1 MDRFFRLWY
10 RVRAT
15 FWFLP
20 TVIVCTAVIIA
31 FVAIEADARYVV
43 SGALESWPRIFGAGP
58 SASRSLLN
66 AVAGS
71 MITVAGTVF
80 SITLVA
86 LSLASSQ
93 YSSRVLRNFMRDRAN
108 QSVLGIFVGIFAYCL
123 VVLRSI
129 HGEGDEAFVPS
140 VAVFGGLVLGFGG
153 IGVLVFFIH
162 HIAQSIQA
170 SRIIEAVRAET
181 FDAIGRLF
189 PCQLEPAVDRP
200 ASPVTTT
207 WHEARRAGR
216 GGYLQFVDYARLGEL
231 AAAHGVRLE
240 VHPRVGDYVLSGECL
255 LSASP
260 TAPEGLGDAVA
271 RCWSIGPQRTLEQDI
286 GFGIRQ
292 LVDVALR
299 ALSPGVNDTTT
310 AVMCIDAST
319 AVLRH
324 AVTRDL
330 RFAGCEREGVTW
342 VSTRHPL
349 FAELLDEAF
358 NQIRHC
364 ARDNVVVL
372 ERLRWSLDALAS
384 ATSDAA
390 CRNAIRAHAQRIAGT
405 AGRGLEDPEDRARLL
420 ASLESLQQAP

>member
-1 MDRFFRLWY
+1 MDRLFRLWY
-10 RVRAT
+10 RVHAT

-20 TVIVCTAVIIA
+20 TLIVTAAVMLA
-31 FVAIEADARYVV
+31 FVAIEADSRFVA
-43 SGALESWPRIFGAGP
+43 SGALERWPRIFGAGA
-58 SASRSLLN
+58 SASRSMLD

-93 YSSRVLRNFMRDRAN
+93 YSSRVLRNFMADRAN

-129 HGEGDEAFVPS
+129 HGEGDDAFIPS
-140 VAVFGGLVLGFGG
+140 VAVLVGLLLGFGG

-170 SRIIEAVRAET
+170 SRIIDAVRADT
-181 FDAIGRLF
+181 FEAIDRLF
-189 PCQLEPAVDRP
+189 PHRFACAPDTPRSPAG
-200 ASPVTTT
+200 AS
-207 WHEARRAGR
+207 WQAACRAKK
-216 GGYLQFVDYARLGEL
+216 GGYLQFVDHVRLGEL
-231 AAAHGVRLE
+231 AVLHGVRLE
-240 VHPRVGDYVLSGECL
+240 VHPRVGDYLLEDDLL

-260 TAPEGLGDAVA
+260 AAPAGFGDAV
-271 RCWSIGPQRTLEQDI
+271 RGCWSIGPQRTLEQDV

-299 ALSPGVNDTTT
+299 ALSPGINDTTT
-310 AVMCIDAST
+310 AVMCIDACT

-324 AVTRDL
+324 AATRRLQFD
-330 RFAGCEREGVTW
+330 GCEREGVAW
-342 VSTRHPL
+342 VETRHPV

-358 NQIRHC
+358 DQIRH
-364 ARDNVVVL
+364 AAGDNVVVL
-372 ERLRWSLDALAS
+372 DRLRWALAALAD
-384 ATSDAA
+384 ATPEFPHRQAM
-390 CRNAIRAHAQRIAGT
+390 RRH
-405 AGRGLEDPEDRARLL
+405 AGRIRDCVDRRVQDPEARTR
-420 ASLESLQQAP
+420 LQEALDVLQRRL